1 MIIRGREIS
10 LLKLKIE
17 EKGYCKHWFLLWNF
31 FLSVVYEMFQN
42 PKFIFSFL
50 VIMLISSAGIWAPW
64 AFSIDLSP
72 VCNTVVLPDAKFT
85 TPNSVELTAS
95 SIKDSL
101 RISCSYLAS
110 SSQEIKLF
118 QNFSIF
124 MFNLG
129 LLGSIAAEFF
139 IQKRKDISGAEDD
152 GRVKEYAGFFIWVI
166 TFTLSFYAL
175 KNPTG
180 DTFQVIIAGYLSILL
195 WVFTNIRKK
204 EYIFQT
210 DPELVLGGKSV
221 IDTELRGE
229 GLPTEAKSVVGQE
242 INLDGEG
249 LHE

>member
-1 MIIRGREIS
+1 MIIYGRKVS

-17 EKGYCKHWFLLWNF
+17 EKGYFKYWFLLWNF
-31 FLSVVYEMFQN
+31 FISVIYEMFQN

-72 VCNTVVLPDAKFT
+72 VCNTVVLSDAKHT
-85 TPNSVELTAS
+85 IPNSVEVTPDN
-95 SIKDSL
+95 IKNSVN
-101 RISCSYLAS
+101 IPCSYLAS

-118 QNFSIF
+118 QNFSVF

-139 IQKRKDISGAEDD
+139 IQKRKDVSGVEDD

-180 DTFQVIIAGYLSILL
+180 DTFQVILAGFLSIFL

-204 EYIFQT
+204 EYIFNGDT
-210 DPELVLGGKSV
+210 AELFGGKDL
-221 IDTELRGE
+221 IDDKLGGE
-229 GLPTEAKSVVGQE
+229 GLSTGKKPV
-242 INLDGEG
+242 DGSQADLGGEE
-249 LHE
+249 LND